1 MVALLA
7 ICGGRCARVRRVA
20 AAPRHRRSVR
30 PATARSLPASA
41 PRSWLANADGSDP
54 HRLDIGLGQSISPV
68 FSPDGTKLA
77 FMTRVGAMTPYSLFV
92 ANADGTGARSVTGD
106 MKVVTSELA
115 GITWSPDGRT
125 LIFASS
131 DASKTACIGS
141 APTAALVAL
150 TDKQSNRAWPAWSPD
165 GAWLAYQGKPTSEG
179 SSLMISRPD
188 GSGERTTG
196 FDQGVQRVVRG
207 CSVGGRFAADRVL
220 PIGIRSARRRIRRS
234 RGRGNGRLAAR

>member
-7 ICGGRCARVRRVA
+7 ITGGRCARVRRVA
-20 AAPRHRRSVR
+20 AAPAPPVG
-30 PATARSLPASA
+30 PAGNGSIVTGVGTEVY
-41 PRSWLANADGSDP
+41 WLANADGSDP

-131 DASKTACIGS
+131 DELGPLYRVGADGGAS
-141 APTAALVAL
+141 
-150 TDKQSNRAWPAWSPD
+150 WP
-165 GAWLAYQGKPTSEG
+165 
-179 SSLMISRPD
+179 
-188 GSGERTTG
+188 
-196 FDQGVQRVVRG
+196 
-207 CSVGGRFAADRVL
+207 
-220 PIGIRSARRRIRRS
+220 
-234 RGRGNGRLAAR
+234 